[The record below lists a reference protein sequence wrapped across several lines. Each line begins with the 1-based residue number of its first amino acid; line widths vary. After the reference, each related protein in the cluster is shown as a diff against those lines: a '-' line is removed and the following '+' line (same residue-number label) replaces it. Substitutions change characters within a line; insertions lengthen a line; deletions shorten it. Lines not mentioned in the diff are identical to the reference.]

1 MREFRKFPD
10 VESFGHVWRNQQR
23 LLFKGSVRYGLKI
36 KLHGTN
42 AGVRLS
48 AYNHGGVVAQSRSRD
63 IFPDSDNAGFAKWVD
78 DNREAFEEMQ
88 KDVLVTIYGEWGGSG
103 IQKNDAVTKL
113 NSKFF
118 FVFAVQIENT
128 LSAGSRMITEP
139 SVIETLVPDLDN
151 LVVLPWFHIPN
162 APVDFG
168 DPGTTNVWLDELN
181 AMVETIGE
189 RDPFIYDMFEIEGV
203 GEGVVAVPVETV
215 EREVYSKLIFK
226 AKSTRHRV
234 KNTEKAAKLIVEV
247 PQNVLDFV
255 ATFVTDARADQ
266 GITEA
271 CDGVPDKRKT
281 KFFMQWMGQDI
292 KKESAVE
299 LEEMGLDWKAVS
311 KEVNSAVARLYM
323 KRCDAI

>member
-1 MREFRKFPD
+1 MRDFNKFTD

-23 LLFKGSVRYGLKI
+23 LLFKGSVQYGLKI

-42 AGVRLS
+42 AGARLPPE
-48 AYNHGGVVAQSRSRD
+48 GFGDITAQSKSRD
-63 IFPDSDNAGFAKWVD
+63 ITPACDNAGFARWMD
-78 DNREAFEEMQ
+78 CNLSAFEE
-88 KDVLVTIYGEWGGSG
+88 KRGDVHTTIFGEWAGLG

-113 NSKFF
+113 KDKFF
-118 FVFAVQIENT
+118 FVFAVQLGDMVVTDPDLIEN
-128 LSAGSRMITEP
+128 
-139 SVIETLVPDLDN
+139 LVPDLDN
-151 LVVLPWFHIPN
+151 LLVIPWFHIPKM
-162 APVDFG
+162 PVDFG
-168 DPGTTNVWLDELN
+168 DSATTNTWLDELN
-181 AMVETIGE
+181 VMVEAIGE
-189 RDPFIYDMFEIEGV
+189 RDPFIYETFGIDGV

-215 EREVYSKLIFK
+215 DRTIYSKLIFK

-255 ATFVTDARADQ
+255 ATFVTEARADQ

-299 LEEMGLDWKAVS
+299 LEEMGLEWKAVS
-311 KEVNSAVARLYM
+311 KEVNSAVSRLYM
-323 KRCDAI
+323 KRCDGIA